1 MKIQSLL
8 FTLFVILFSSFNCYA
23 DSSPLEEQYNFSFYE
38 NSNLQLLNVCVYQGK
53 FIISLRFRHGGEK
66 TTNLC

>member
-38 NSNLQLLNVCVYQGK
+38 NSNLQLLNV
-53 FIISLRFRHGGEK
+53 
-66 TTNLC
+66 

>member
-1 MKIQSLL
+1 MSDTINIIKDNIDNEVGVWFYASSLL
-8 FTLFVILFSSFNCYA
+8 KEYNIENTGRN
-23 DSSPLEEQYNFSFYE
+23 QY
-38 NSNLQLLNVCVYQGK
+38 QL